1 MTACRD
7 QETATSLRIKTTR
20 YCTANWNSCHLP
32 KYFPVARRKKEEKL
46 ELVKKVLVSLQEAYQ
61 IVS

>member
-1 MTACRD
+1 MTASRD

-20 YCTANWNSCHLP
+20 YCTANWNSLP
-32 KYFPVARRKKEEKL
+32 SAKVFSCCQEEEKL